1 MKPTLDVEKANKLIA
16 ETKGKIAPI
25 PRYNVTQLKKSSID
39 QLIKVILLLQDE
51 NDRLRAELD
60 KMRTKVQMSDK
71 KAAQIGQL
79 KATIKSNK
87 ASLENA
93 RQALKSGYQLIMSIS
108 GIVEEI
114 LQAFRL

>member
-1 MKPTLDVEKANKLIA
+1 
-16 ETKGKIAPI
+16 
-25 PRYNVTQLKKSSID
+25 
-39 QLIKVILLLQDE
+39 
-51 NDRLRAELD
+51 
-60 KMRTKVQMSDK
+60 MRTKVQMSDK

-93 RQALKSGYQLIMSIS
+93 RQALKNGYQLIMSIS

>member
-1 MKPTLDVEKANKLIA
+1 
-16 ETKGKIAPI
+16 
-25 PRYNVTQLKKSSID
+25 
-39 QLIKVILLLQDE
+39 
-51 NDRLRAELD
+51 
-60 KMRTKVQMSDK
+60 MSDK

-93 RQALKSGYQLIMSIS
+93 RQALKNGYQLIMSIS